1 MKKMHFLPVI
11 AAAVMLAF
19 SSCKKDHPG
28 RTGNAS
34 SVSSTI
40 NLSATVKAGDTYRLN
55 LSSYGNGT
63 ATITKQAASFNVSQI
78 STDATGS
85 KTYQYTSSLN
95 PKNGA
100 NTDEVTLKISSASQ
114 SSSGCDHHDDDDDNY
129 SSSARSEKIIHIK
142 FTIN

>member
-11 AAAVMLAF
+11 AAAVLLAF

-28 RTGNAS
+28 RTSNS
-34 SVSSTI
+34 SSSTSSTI

-63 ATITKQAASFNVSQI
+63 ATIIKQAASFNVSQI

-114 SSSGCDHHDDDDDNY
+114 SSGGCDHHNDDDNY
-129 SSSARSEKIIHIK
+129 SSNARSEKIINIK